1 MVGKSSVQEIA
12 ILAIIREI
20 SDFNLETGRYGS
32 NTVQN
37 LQSQVWQ
44 GLSCYTINTRLCYAS
59 TLKRRAYSV

>member
-37 LQSQVWQ
+37 LQS
-44 GLSCYTINTRLCYAS
+44 
-59 TLKRRAYSV
+59 